1 MISVNSSVWNPCS
14 ARSRSPG
21 NPTSSLGFAT
31 FRWVDDTVE
40 GRRKDVVV
48 ALVEASAASE
58 DLKHLFDDLDVATRE
73 AIELV
78 ESGRSALELAESMSL
93 ADRRERL
100 NLAADRM
107 RKSRH
112 EFQRSMFLLALAE
125 GASRAQ
131 IARVWRVSRQ
141 LVSRMAGEQVDH
153 SPLEV

>member
-1 MISVNSSVWNPCS
+1 
-14 ARSRSPG
+14 
-21 NPTSSLGFAT
+21 
-31 FRWVDDTVE
+31 VDDTVE
-40 GRRKDVVV
+40 GRRKDVIV
-48 ALVEASAASE
+48 ALLEANAASE
-58 DLKHLFDDLDVATRE
+58 DLTHLFDDLDVTTRE

-78 ESGRSALELAESMSL
+78 QSGRSALELAESMSL

-100 NLAADRM
+100 NMAADRM
-107 RKSRH
+107 RRSRH

-153 SPLEV
+153 GPLEDDDIPRSNAPAVEALPT